1 MTIANLISRL
11 LTEVEERVR
20 EATKGS
26 NFTNAPV
33 ITTEQREKRCAS
45 LFLSCKSGTVSS
57 FCLWNGER
65 RVYQFAAICNTGFNI
80 NPNDSIGGFVIRSTG
95 G

>member
-45 LFLSCKSGTVSS
+45 LFLSYKSGTVSS

-80 NPNDSIGGFVIRSTG
+80 NPNDSEAL
-95 G
+95 